1 VKRQSKWLHGA
12 ACITCHAI
20 TVLSGMVQQNF
31 GMCEKARVSATI
43 SYFPVQVASFKNLTL

>member
-43 SYFPVQVASFKNLTL
+43 SYFPLSDNDSRLGA